1 MEDLDIMEVRLAIT
15 MEDQNTME
23 VHWVT
28 KGTRVKTTA
37 LSETLARIAIAQTTL
52 VDHVPVPHEPQ

>member
-1 MEDLDIMEVRLAIT
+1 MEVRLAIT
-15 MEDQNTME
+15 MEEQNTME

-37 LSETLARIAIAQTTL
+37 LSEALARIATAQTTL
-52 VDHVPVPHEPQ
+52 VDHVPVLHEPQ